1 MSGKSSFLFVTWEGG
16 GNVPPVLGLAHRLIQ
31 AGHTVRVLAE
41 PCMRKQIEGI
51 GAEYIG
57 FKKHFTRTD
66 RSIDL
71 IQDWKAK
78 PLSVPSI
85 DNILINPALDV
96 ADETRLALTSQHTD
110 VLVADFMMPGAL
122 IAAESLGVKR
132 VALFHMPEY
141 FPGPNRPP
149 GGLGVLPA
157 TGPLGRLRD
166 AALAKIFHKVLSQ
179 YTPRLNQVRQQFSLP
194 GYDNILEIYHQADLR
209 LIQTSRAFDIPI
221 EPPPANVRYVGPVL
235 DDPAWVEPMDLS
247 FLEQAKRPSVLVSL
261 SSTFQNQQQLL
272 QRIID
277 ALGALDVNGVVT
289 LGPAMAKARFSAG
302 NNVMLLKS
310 APHSALLPKV
320 DAVITHAGHGT
331 VMRAL
336 SYGKPLLCLPMGRD
350 QLDNAALVA
359 HHGAGIAL
367 KKNATS
373 KSIRHASQKLLAQTH
388 YRQGA
393 ETIAL
398 DIQRDAK
405 ENRAVRYLEALGNA
419 QA

>member
-1 MSGKSSFLFVTWEGG
+1 MPDTISFLFVTWEGG

-41 PCMRKQIEGI
+41 PCMRKQIEDI
-51 GAEYIG
+51 GANYLG

-85 DNILINPALDV
+85 DNILINPALNV
-96 ADETRLALTSQHTD
+96 ADETRLALVNQHTD

-149 GGLGVLPA
+149 GGLGVLQA
-157 TGPLGRLRD
+157 KGPLGRLRD
-166 AALAKIFHKVLSQ
+166 AALTKIFHKVLSQ
-179 YTPRLNQVRQQFSLP
+179 YTPRLNEVRQHFSLP
-194 GYDNILEIYHQADLR
+194 AYDNILEIYHQADLR

-247 FLEQAKRPSVLVSL
+247 FLENPDRPSVLVSL
-261 SSTFQNQQQLL
+261 SSTFQNQQGLL

-277 ALGALDVNGVVT
+277 ALGALDVNAVVT
-289 LGPAMAKARFSAG
+289 LGPAMEKERFSARD
-302 NNVMLLKS
+302 NVRLMTS
-310 APHSALLPKV
+310 APHSILLPKV

-336 SYGKPLLCLPMGRD
+336 SFGKPLLCLPMGRD

-367 KKNATS
+367 KKSAGS
-373 KSIRHASQKLLAQTH
+373 KAIRRAVEKLLENPR

-393 ETIAL
+393 ETIAR
-398 DIQRDAK
+398 DIQQDAN
-405 ENRAVRYLEALGNA
+405 ENRAVHLLEALA
-419 QA
+419 AA